1 MCEHH
6 HSCGFPYAWDS
17 PCIWDD
23 EDFIPYEQSKPLYQ
37 TISAQE
43 EQQPLAVSELLSKP
57 SPIKSP
63 DPTQETPAEKP
74 DMPESPSPKKLDEP
88 IPPLPE
94 SVDYSETPGSTEDL
108 GLPLS
113 KPVVEINPPK
123 PPEPPAPEESKLS
136 QL

>member
-1 MCEHH
+1 
-6 HSCGFPYAWDS
+6 
-17 PCIWDD
+17 
-23 EDFIPYEQSKPLYQ
+23 
-37 TISAQE
+37 
-43 EQQPLAVSELLSKP
+43 
-57 SPIKSP
+57 
-63 DPTQETPAEKP
+63 
-74 DMPESPSPKKLDEP
+74 MPESPSPKKLDEP